1 VTKDQL
7 FNCTKIVFLFVFA
20 LMISTT
26 MICAQDHSGHKH
38 SGQGHSGHDHS
49 GHSHGTKAPGKH
61 VTPKKV
67 GSHAGHNHGA
77 DGHDHGSHS
86 KDAHAHGDHD
96 PNKNFNVNEMIMHHI
111 MDSHEFHIAG
121 DMAIPLPVILYVPG
135 EGLKTFLSSKF
146 EHGHKEVDGFAMH
159 HGKVV
164 STKGY
169 ESADLFNLIGGSDN
183 KLYYDFSITKN
194 VFTMMLGALIMFLLF
209 MMVARGYKNRAG
221 KSPKGLQAVME
232 PLFVFIQ
239 DEVAKPNIPH
249 KWQKYLPFLM
259 TLFFFILIC
268 NLLGLIP
275 FFPGS
280 GNVSGNIAFTFVLAF
295 IASMVVNFSAN
306 KHFWAHTLWMPGVPV
321 AIKPIL
327 GVIDFIG
334 VIIIKPASLMIRLF
348 ANISGGHIIIL
359 SLISLIFIFGQMGE
373 SIPGVAVGSIVSTV
387 FVLFMNCIELFVAF
401 LQAFIF
407 TILTALYIG
416 QAVEEPEHH

>member
-1 VTKDQL
+1 
-7 FNCTKIVFLFVFA
+7 
-20 LMISTT
+20 MSTT
-26 MICAQDHSGHKH
+26 MICAQDHKGHNHDNHAGHDHSGHGHDH
-38 SGQGHSGHDHS
+38 SGHGHDHS
-49 GHSHGTKAPGKH
+49 GHSHGGHAKD
-61 VTPKKV
+61 
-67 GSHAGHNHGA
+67 SHAAAKKAGGHA
-77 DGHDHGSHS
+77 GHDHGSHGH
-86 KDAHAHGDHD
+86 DDHGHGDHD

-121 DMAIPLPVILYVPG
+121 DFSIPLPVILYVPG

-169 ESADLFNLIGGSDN
+169 ESADLLNLIGGSDK

-194 VFTMMLGALIMFLLF
+194 VFTMMLGALIMFIIF
-209 MMVARGYKNRAG
+209 MLVAGAYKRRVGQA
-221 KSPKGLQAVME
+221 PKGLQSVME

-280 GNVSGNIAFTFVLAF
+280 GNVSGNIAFTFVLAL
-295 IASMVVNFSAN
+295 IASLVVNFSAN
-306 KHFWAHTLWMPGVPV
+306 KHFWAHTLWMPGVPT
-321 AIKPIL
+321 AIKPVL
-327 GVIDFIG
+327 GIIEFIG

-359 SLISLIFIFGQMGE
+359 SLVSLIFIFGKMGQ

-407 TILTALYIG
+407 TVLTALYIG

>member
-1 VTKDQL
+1 VEVQHYIK
-7 FNCTKIVFLFVFA
+7 KVSVFVAIILLSVLPMS
-20 LMISTT
+20 LM
-26 MICAQDHSGHKH
+26 AQHD
-38 SGQGHSGHDHS
+38 HSGHDHS
-49 GHSHGTKAPGKH
+49 KHGHDHS
-61 VTPKKV
+61 
-67 GSHAGHNHGA
+67 GHNHGKA
-77 DGHDHGSHS
+77 TQKTDHGKQPHAAGDHGHGHDDGHGHGEE
-86 KDAHAHGDHD
+86 GDLD
-96 PNKNFNVNEMIMHHI
+96 IGGTIMHHI
-111 MDSHEFHIAG
+111 ADANEFHIVG
-121 DMAIPLPVILYVPG
+121 NLTMPLPVMLYSP
-135 EGLKTFLSSKF
+135 EKGLDMFMSSKF

-194 VFTMMLGALIMFLLF
+194 VFTMMLGALIMFLIF

-327 GVIDFIG
+327 GVIEFIG

>member
-1 VTKDQL
+1 
-7 FNCTKIVFLFVFA
+7 
-20 LMISTT
+20 
-26 MICAQDHSGHKH
+26 
-38 SGQGHSGHDHS
+38 
-49 GHSHGTKAPGKH
+49 
-61 VTPKKV
+61 
-67 GSHAGHNHGA
+67 
-77 DGHDHGSHS
+77 
-86 KDAHAHGDHD
+86 
-96 PNKNFNVNEMIMHHI
+96 
-111 MDSHEFHIAG
+111 
-121 DMAIPLPVILYVPG
+121 
-135 EGLKTFLSSKF
+135 
-146 EHGHKEVDGFAMH
+146 
-159 HGKVV
+159 
-164 STKGY
+164 
-169 ESADLFNLIGGSDN
+169 
-183 KLYYDFSITKN
+183 
-194 VFTMMLGALIMFLLF
+194 
-209 MMVARGYKNRAG
+209 
-221 KSPKGLQAVME
+221 ME

-327 GVIDFIG
+327 GVIEFIG